1 MVTFT
6 NMHGLFYNFWYTT
19 LQMNTNHTG
28 KFTTLSAC
36 TSLTWWR
43 NVDVTEIMPFTV
55 HVTLSPCCIERR
67 QEFIPPEMWPP
78 NLPDLN
84 LVDYSIW
91 GILQERVYRSQ
102 TWCERVERT
111 SAGRVWR
118 LPDHTVIVAA
128 TAQWCSR
135 LNEWVRVNGGQ
146 LNIFEP
152 LTFCCVLFVS
162 STLVPVNVI
171 DINMCKVL
179 ILCEMCYFC
188 VWDFHTVWLQHN
200 ECVAGNSY
208 AIDFGIRLWSCAR
221 KSMKICQYL

>member
-102 TWCERVERT
+102 IHDVKELKERLLGEYEGCRT
-111 SAGRVWR
+111 TPSSWQRLRSGVVVWMNEFAWMVDNWTFLSLWLSAV
-118 LPDHTVIVAA
+118 
-128 TAQWCSR
+128 
-135 LNEWVRVNGGQ
+135 
-146 LNIFEP
+146 FY
-152 LTFCCVLFVS
+152 LFHRHWF
-162 STLVPVNVI
+162 L
-171 DINMCKVL
+171 
-179 ILCEMCYFC
+179 
-188 VWDFHTVWLQHN
+188 
-200 ECVAGNSY
+200 
-208 AIDFGIRLWSCAR
+208 
-221 KSMKICQYL
+221 